1 MSTQPTKQRLVNPLL
16 LKLLMQR
23 TGTGRE
29 VSMRDLADIVGVP
42 HQTIGHLCTGKR
54 INIDGDVASR
64 IAAAIG
70 VDDAILWI
78 PIQRAGLVA
87 LGPAD
92 VDDVE
97 QAA

>member
-1 MSTQPTKQRLVNPLL
+1 MRPKYPKHRLVSPEL
-16 LKLLMQR
+16 LKLLMRR

-29 VSMRDLADIVGVP
+29 VSVRDLADIVGVP
-42 HQTIGHLCTGKR
+42 HQTIGHLTAGTR
-54 INIDGDVASR
+54 IDVDGALAHR

-78 PIQRAGLVA
+78 PAQRAGLML

-92 VDDVE
+92 DE
-97 QAA
+97 QATVA